1 MNANPTIPSQPVNQA
16 ASSAACRPG
25 FIRVPIE
32 ITAPL
37 TAMPTASQNQN
48 ERGNRFIV
56 VSAGVARD

>member
-1 MNANPTIPSQPVNQA
+1 MNAIPYIPSHPVNQA

-37 TAMPTASQNQN
+37 TAMQTASQNQN
-48 ERGNRFIV
+48 EPRNRFIV
-56 VSAGVARD
+56 VSAAVTCN